1 MLVLIFVIL
10 LAVYTFSVVKIVG
23 MEGIFNVSTEL
34 AIILFGVAFAMA
46 MILIIAIMEKRIR
59 SLSDENYDLHR
70 RLITYECKY
79 RNNGEDKF

>member
-34 AIILFGVAFAMA
+34 AIILFGIAFAMA

-79 RNNGEDKF
+79 RSNGEDKF

>member
-46 MILIIAIMEKRIR
+46 MILIWPPA
-59 SLSDENYDLHR
+59 LS
-70 RLITYECKY
+70 
-79 RNNGEDKF
+79 